1 MKAMRPPRARVPSR
15 VVMPRLNRPDPWLL
29 VATAGLAGLG
39 LVMVFNASYF
49 YAQERFGNPYM
60 FIAKHIV
67 ALTLGFAALLVTS
80 RLRVQWFDTYALRF
94 MWLCMF
100 LLGVVLVFGVTRN
113 NAISWIDLGPFNVQP
128 SEFAKIGVVL
138 YMARAIARGRDQMEN
153 FRVGVL
159 PHLLVVGLCAALI
172 AVQPDVGTAIV
183 VLSVLMFMLYVGGA
197 RVSHLVGMGLAAVP
211 LLVTVVAIAPY
222 RLNRVKALWDPWEY
236 RYGIAFQLVQSMIA
250 FGSGGWTGVG
260 LGGSQQKL
268 FFLPEAH
275 TDFIFSVIGEELG
288 LVGVV
293 LVLGFFAV
301 IGVRGF
307 RIAVRH
313 PDPFASMLAL
323 GITVAILFEAAV
335 NIGVTVG
342 LVPTTGLALPFLSYG
357 GSALLRVM
365 IQIGILAAL
374 SRMTG

>member
-1 MKAMRPPRARVPSR
+1 
-15 VVMPRLNRPDPWLL
+15 MPRLNRPDPWLL
-29 VATAGLAGLG
+29 VAAAGLAGFG

-49 YAQERFGNPYM
+49 YAQERFGNP
-60 FIAKHIV
+60 FLFVVKHVV
-67 ALTLGFAALLVTS
+67 AMCIGFAALLITS
-80 RLRVQWFDTYALRF
+80 RLRVQSFDKYALRF

-100 LLGVVLVFGVTRN
+100 SLCFVLVFGVTRN
-113 NAISWIDLGPFNVQP
+113 NAISWINLGPLHLQP

-138 YMARAIARGRDQMEN
+138 YMARAIARYRDQMED

-159 PHLLVVGLCAALI
+159 PHLMIVGLCAALI
-172 AVQPDVGTAIV
+172 GVQPDVGTAVI
-183 VLSVLMFMLYVGGA
+183 VLSVFIFMLYVGGA
-197 RVSHLVGMGLAAVP
+197 RISHLAIMGVVALAVLAVA
-211 LLVTVVAIAPY
+211 VAIAPY
-222 RLNRVKALWDPWEY
+222 RLNRVRALWNPWEY

-275 TDFIFSVIGEELG
+275 TDFIFSVVGEELG
-288 LVGVV
+288 LAGVG
-293 LVLGFFAV
+293 LVLGLFAL

-307 RIAVRH
+307 RIALRH

-323 GITVAILFEAAV
+323 GITVAILLEAAV

-342 LVPTTGLALPFLSYG
+342 LLPTTGLALPFLSYG

-365 IQIGILAAL
+365 IQVGILTAL